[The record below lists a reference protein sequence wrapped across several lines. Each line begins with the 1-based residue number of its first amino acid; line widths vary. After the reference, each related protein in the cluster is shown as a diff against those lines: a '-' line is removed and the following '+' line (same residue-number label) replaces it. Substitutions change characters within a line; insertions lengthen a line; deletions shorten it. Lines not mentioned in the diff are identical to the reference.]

1 MNSPGMRR
9 DGAQQLDALPLRSLT
24 AVWIFAGVLGACVLA
39 FALRGAW
46 SGAGREA
53 SAKQSS
59 AARGPS
65 KLEVKQRQEHIALTQ
80 RALELAAKERKA
92 AQAASSAAAAP
103 GVPAPGASSPSPAA
117 ASPASGSP
125 GPASSEVKEK
135 AEPSAAA
142 PAATDQPA
150 SAASPPASTPAANPP
165 ASKPAAGGLDELRA
179 GVGVDF
185 E

>member
-1 MNSPGMRR
+1 MRR
-9 DGAQQLDALPLRSLT
+9 DGAQQLDALPLRSLA
-24 AVWIFAGVLGACVLA
+24 AVWILAGVLGACVLA

-46 SGAGREA
+46 SGAGREQ
-53 SAKQSS
+53 SAKQGQVT
-59 AARGPS
+59 RGPS
-65 KLEVKQRQEHIALTQ
+65 KLEVKQRQEHIALTE
-80 RALELAAKERKA
+80 RALELARKDRKA

-103 GVPAPGASSPSPAA
+103 GVPAPGAPSPSPAA

-125 GPASSEVKEK
+125 GPAASEVKGK
-135 AEPSAAA
+135 GEPSETSAAA

-150 SAASPPASTPAANPP
+150 SAPSPPASKPAASPP